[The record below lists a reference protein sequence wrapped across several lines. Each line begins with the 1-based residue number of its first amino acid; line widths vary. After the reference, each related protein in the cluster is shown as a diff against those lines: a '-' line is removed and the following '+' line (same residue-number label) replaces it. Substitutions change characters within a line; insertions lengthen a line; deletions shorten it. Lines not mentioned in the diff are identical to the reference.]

1 MDALFEAQF
10 SPLADSGKPL
20 SKCGKCL
27 RYMKYIAMRPSRL
40 YCPSCE
46 EVHALPQN
54 GHIKVWFLI
63 QQDVSTLDTLKYQI
77 A

>member
-63 QQDVSTLDTLKYQI
+63 QQDVSTLKP
-77 A
+77 